1 MKVNKIRIHISKNF
15 YDPDN
20 SWSDVEKDILEK
32 LYDSESLIIKIVEHI
47 YIPDPEEDYEYLG
60 EYIFALID
68 NTEVSFLDNT
78 ISHKIIFFD
87 DYIPILSLRELKDII
102 DDILIDTN
110 HPEYKNVI
118 SGIKEYFKNYTGEI
132 IIINEIN
139 K

>member
-1 MKVNKIRIHISKNF
+1 MKVNKIPIHISKNF

-32 LYDSESLIIKIVEHI
+32 LYDSESLIIKIVEHN
-47 YIPDPEEDYEYLG
+47 YIPEEIEEYLG

-78 ISHKIIFFD
+78 ISHKIIFIN
-87 DYIPILSLRELKDII
+87 DYIQGLSLHKLKDII

-118 SGIKEYFKNYTGEI
+118 LGIEEYFKNYTGEI